1 MAGYHNARVTNRQ
14 RATFVNGLNK
24 ISEKEREGEIAYSFW
39 LRTKRK
45 IAKKFPYIYIYMYK
59 AEDRRKDRRY
69 RFGEISILFER
80 MLKVIKGELQFS

>member
-24 ISEKEREGEIAYSFW
+24 ISEKERGGDCLFVLAANEAKDCKEIS
-39 LRTKRK
+39 
-45 IAKKFPYIYIYMYK
+45 IYIYMYK

>member
-1 MAGYHNARVTNRQ
+1 MHASQTDNGQHLLMALTRYQ
-14 RATFVNGLNK
+14 RK
-24 ISEKEREGEIAYSFW
+24 REGGRLLIRFGCERSERLQRNFH
-39 LRTKRK
+39 
-45 IAKKFPYIYIYMYK
+45 IYIYMYK